1 MNEQG
6 LFVIKLTFLVRFAKP
21 SAYFIRVVTNGDVF
35 FVRSSHVE
43 VKTGLERKCTVEI

>member
-1 MNEQG
+1 MDKQG

-21 SAYFIRVVTNGDVF
+21 SAYFIQVVTKWDVF

-43 VKTGLERKCTVEI
+43 GKSWLRKKCTVEI